1 MNMTIAVTIFLGLC
15 AIAALF
21 QLALALGA
29 PWGEYTMGSRFP
41 GRLPPKM
48 RVAALIQIIIL
59 LVLAT
64 IVLIR
69 SGWALSQFYLIG
81 KTGIWVEVAFFVLGS
96 IVNVFTPSKGERAVW
111 APVNILLL
119 ATSIIV
125 ALSS

>member
-29 PWGEYTMGSRFP
+29 PWGEYTMGGRFP

-69 SGWALSQFYLIG
+69 SGLALSQFYLIG
-81 KTGIWVEVAFFVLGS
+81 KTGIWVVVAFFVLGS

>member
-1 MNMTIAVTIFLGLC
+1 MTIAVTIFLGLC
-15 AIAALF
+15 AVVVLF

-29 PWGEYTMGSRFP
+29 PWGEFTMGGRFP

-48 RVAALIQIIIL
+48 RIAALVQIMIL
-59 LVLAT
+59 LVLAA

-69 SGWALSQFYLIG
+69 SGLAFSQYYSIG
-81 KTGIWVEVAFFVLGS
+81 ATGIWFVAAFFVLGS
-96 IVNVFTPSKGERAVW
+96 IVNLITPSKGERAIW

-119 ATSIIV
+119 TTSIIV